1 MNRPKTT
8 RRRFLQSAALAGVGY
23 WSLGA
28 SSAWGASRWVNEK
41 LAIGVIGAGGKG
53 YSDMMGVARTETIVA
68 ICDVDRRRADRAVKA
83 RPKAKYYY
91 DFRKMLEKEK
101 LDAVTISTPD
111 HMHAPAA
118 TMAMELGL
126 HVYVQKPLT
135 HNVYEA
141 RQLLL
146 LARKKKVATIMGNQ
160 GTSMD
165 GFRRG
170 VEVIRSGVLGKVKS
184 VHVWTNRPG
193 RFWKQ
198 GLRRPDRSD
207 PVPEYLKWNLWLG
220 VAPERPYVKGLYHPF
235 NWRGWWDFGTGAL
248 GDMACHTMNLVYMGL
263 QLGAPDWVEAQSDGG
278 TEESPPLWSTI
289 TYHFPDDGKR
299 GEVKL
304 VWYDGEKDGKPNMP
318 SQSVAPGVPIPRTG
332 SMIVG
337 TEGVLVS
344 ANDYGASYKLYP
356 EAKFAGYKA
365 PEPTLP
371 RAPGHYEEWLIACK
385 GGPQALG
392 SFEYACPLTET
403 VLLGNVAVRSG
414 KRIHWD
420 SKNLRVTNVPEANQY
435 VRRTYRKGW

>member
-1 MNRPKTT
+1 MTAQRTT

-23 WSLGA
+23 WSFGAA
-28 SSAWGASRWVNEK
+28 SSWGASRWVNEK

-53 YSDMMGVARTETIVA
+53 YSDMMGVARTEHIVA
-68 ICDVDRRRADRAVKA
+68 ICDVDRQRADRAVKA

-91 DFRKMLEKEK
+91 DFRKMLEQEK

-118 TMAMELGL
+118 VMAMNLGL

-135 HNVYEA
+135 HNVAEA

-160 GTSMD
+160 GTSMN

-263 QLGAPDWVEAQSDGG
+263 QLGAPDWVEAKSDGG

-299 GEVKL
+299 GEVTL
-304 VWYDGEKDGKPNMP
+304 VWYDGHKDGKPNMP

-344 ANDYGASYKLYP
+344 SNDYGASFKLYP
-356 EAKFAGYKA
+356 EAKFAGYKS

-403 VLLGNVAVRSG
+403 VLLGNVAVRAG

-420 SKNLRVTNVPEANQY
+420 SQRLRVTNLPEANQF
-435 VRRTYRKGW
+435 VSRTYRKDW